1 MSELQAVIF
10 DFDGVLANSIPAYR
24 SAVAEAAGQAGI
36 DDPDAGQIASS
47 DTRTVARRIIE
58 QYDLEIDTE
67 TLAEQIENF
76 ALDRLLTTPHI
87 VPGAVKLVSAIRQ
100 AGLRT
105 AIASLAPRR
114 NIEAVLRQ
122 GGMADYFEAI
132 VAAEDIVN
140 IKPNPEV
147 FLKAAEALDLA
158 GRDCLAIEDSPTGL
172 TAANDAGMVTVALT
186 TTVPADRL
194 GHAHYIAGS
203 LAELTLEKLN
213 EIYLAHRP

>member
-1 MSELQAVIF
+1 MSELRAVIF
-10 DFDGVLANSIPAYR
+10 DFDGVLADSIPAYR
-24 SAVAEAAGQAGI
+24 SAVTEAAGRAGI

-58 QYDLEIDTE
+58 QYDLDIDTE
-67 TLAEQIENF
+67 MLVEQIENF

-87 VPGAVKLVSAIRQ
+87 VPGAVRLVSAIRR

-114 NIEAVLRQ
+114 NIEAMLRQ
-122 GGMADYFEAI
+122 GGMADYFDAI
-132 VAAEDIVN
+132 VSVEDIVN
-140 IKPNPEV
+140 PKPDPEV

-194 GHAHYIAGS
+194 GHAHYIAGC

-213 EIYLAHRP
+213 EIYSAHRP